1 MTSSAE
7 AMPRRGLQ
15 MKLFGALLLG
25 MVLTAGT
32 ALGADKIEV
41 RIYAPTGSPEPKIR
55 CTARIFNDERGTD
68 LVRLL
73 CENMTPPGA
82 IPVSFVGQLRA
93 DRLGIGRRV
102 AELEFVNA
110 FMGLNPSMDSG
121 TGVVDAR
128 GAGALGNGGLTVSL
142 DYFRIYQGM
151 PAIGAA
157 PTVFGTAADPPGGV
171 LVATSDR
178 IPDPVQ

>member
-1 MTSSAE
+1 MH
-7 AMPRRGLQ
+7 
-15 MKLFGALLLG
+15 
-25 MVLTAGT
+25 LTAAT
-32 ALGADKIEV
+32 ALAADKIEV
-41 RIYAPTGSPEPKIR
+41 RIFAPTGSPEPRIR
-55 CTARIFNDERGTD
+55 CTARIFNDEKGTD

-73 CENMTPPGA
+73 CENMTPRTIYTLFLGQSATPGA

-93 DRLGIGRRV
+93 DRQGIGRLV
-102 AELEFVNA
+102 AELEIVNA
-110 FMGLNPSMDSG
+110 FIGMDSG
-121 TGVVDAR
+121 TGVVDVR

-151 PAIGAA
+151 PAVGGA
-157 PTVFGTAADPPGGV
+157 PTVFGIAADQPGGV